1 MLALFKKSLDIRLYF
16 IWGIGLLLEVIAL
29 GIQIYIPRLD
39 KELITVLQKVD
50 LWESLREEG
59 GLDYVIDEQ
68 NSLSRGQLPK
78 LAIARSLLGNTN
90 VLVLDEIT
98 SSLNKESTNKIEEI
112 INSLGNDITIIEVTH
127 SEPLKSH
134 SIPIKIGENED
145 NWQLRPYLQ
154 KVGGCLKKKLI
165 LSLVAVLVLLVGAF
179 TLVVK
184 QSNQKGT
191 QSDNNANS
199 SYRVKAY
206 QASQYRGVYQ
216 SKGFVEVAN
225 VDYNYLLVNDG
236 DLVYKGTTKLTS
248 NGVYAPM
255 TGIFSKPTS
264 GPARIYQQAGEVTF
278 SVNENEYREF
288 QVGDNLK
295 ITAMDNNSQAMA
307 GKIIALAKV
316 PADEHAAGSQAGR

>member
-1 MLALFKKSLDIRLYF
+1 M
-16 IWGIGLLLEVIAL
+16 GLLLEVIAL

-145 NWQLRPYLQ
+145 N
-154 KVGGCLKKKLI
+154 
-165 LSLVAVLVLLVGAF
+165 
-179 TLVVK
+179 
-184 QSNQKGT
+184 
-191 QSDNNANS
+191 
-199 SYRVKAY
+199 
-206 QASQYRGVYQ
+206 
-216 SKGFVEVAN
+216 
-225 VDYNYLLVNDG
+225 
-236 DLVYKGTTKLTS
+236 
-248 NGVYAPM
+248 
-255 TGIFSKPTS
+255 
-264 GPARIYQQAGEVTF
+264 
-278 SVNENEYREF
+278 
-288 QVGDNLK
+288 
-295 ITAMDNNSQAMA
+295 
-307 GKIIALAKV
+307 
-316 PADEHAAGSQAGR
+316 